1 MDEIISILKC
11 LINKF
16 RSSIEYRK
24 TYSNYLHIIIHHL
37 RGDFPIEAI
46 LRDGKA
52 ITLLNPFHAYIITQL
67 QRYKEIS
74 YDIPNDVVTISSPS
88 FGESIKTMEVKLYGA
103 VTNGE
108 VVECFMDG
116 AYDTLPVNGKTVI
129 DIGSNIGDS
138 SIYFALRGANK
149 VIALEPFSKN
159 YEMAKK
165 NIESNNLTKR
175 ITIILA
181 GCASN
186 SGYTSIDPDYESDVS
201 STVSKVLKDQAKNEV
216 IVPLLT
222 LEDILK
228 DNNVETR
235 ENVLKMDCEGCE
247 YETILSASKET
258 LQKFTHIQ
266 IEYHNGY
273 ENLKEKLEKSGFEV
287 SFTRPIKSQKL
298 YIGYIC
304 AKQF

>member
-1 MDEIISILKC
+1 M
-11 LINKF
+11 
-16 RSSIEYRK
+16 
-24 TYSNYLHIIIHHL
+24 
-37 RGDFPIEAI
+37 RGDFPVEAI
-46 LRDGKA
+46 LRNGKA

-74 YDIPNDVVTISSPS
+74 YDIPNDVVTISLKELSDEDS
-88 FGESIKTMEVKLYGA
+88 VKSLEVKLYGA

-116 AYDTLPVNGKTVI
+116 AYDTLPVTGKTVI

-175 ITIILA
+175 ITILLA

-186 SGYTSIDPDYESDVS
+186 HGYMSMDPDYKSDVS
-201 STVSKVLKDQAKNEV
+201 STVSKVLEGHANDELM
-216 IVPLLT
+216 VPLLT
-222 LEDILK
+222 LDDILK
-228 DNNVETR
+228 DNNVATR
-235 ENVLKMDCEGCE
+235 EIVLKMDCEGCE

-273 ENLKEKLEKSGFEV
+273 ENLKEKLEKSGFDV
-287 SFTRPIKSQKL
+287 SFSRPIKSQKL